1 MSDKEGGKWLPYN
14 LDGSIHDCGNQSKIK
29 AQEDDVVTNRQVT
42 EQMSIEA
49 RLARLEEAVFGD
61 KE

>member
-14 LDGSIHDCGNQSKIK
+14 FDGRIHDCRNQSKTK
-29 AQEDDVVTNRQVT
+29 AEEDDVVTKMQV
-42 EQMSIEA
+42 ERMSIEA